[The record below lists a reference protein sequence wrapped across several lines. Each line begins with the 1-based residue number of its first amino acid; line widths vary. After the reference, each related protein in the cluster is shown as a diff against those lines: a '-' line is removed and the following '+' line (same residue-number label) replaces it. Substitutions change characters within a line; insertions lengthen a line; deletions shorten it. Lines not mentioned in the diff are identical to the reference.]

1 MANTAPFEKTV
12 HNDPWYLGVKC
23 ATDVTNTRLAYKF
36 SATDHETVEVCG
48 DNETIAGWPDRR
60 AKAGETFNLKM
71 AGHIIG
77 EAAVAMDLAAGGF
90 PLTSAAAGQ
99 LRKAVAGVDKTQGYN
114 ESIATTQGDAVTIRK
129 GA

>member
-1 MANTAPFEKTV
+1 MANTAPFEKGV

-23 ATDVTNTRLAYKF
+23 ASDVTNTRLAYKF
-36 SATDHETVEVCG
+36 SATDHETVQVCG

-71 AGHIIG
+71 AGHIIA
-77 EAAVAMDLAAGGF
+77 EAGVAMDLTAGGY
-90 PLTSAAAGQ
+90 PLTSAANGQ
-99 LRKAVAGVDKTQGYN
+99 MRKCVIGTDKQQAWN
-114 ESIATTQGDAVTIRK
+114 ESIATTQGDPVTIRK